1 MVLCAV
7 AWGPRC
13 IGLLEKEFWT
23 LGMGLSPYHSPH
35 QSAMC
40 DLFSKP
46 DSNAQV
52 GHVSFLKM
60 MSTSAMQRLNSPQ
73 LQAAGVLCVM
83 MFDDSWSVFLAVCL
97 QQSQ

>member
-7 AWGPRC
+7 AWVPRC

-23 LGMGLSPYHSPH
+23 LGIGPSPH
-35 QSAMC
+35 QLAC
-40 DLFSKP
+40 VILFSKP

>member
-1 MVLCAV
+1 MPWPGSQDAL
-7 AWGPRC
+7 
-13 IGLLEKEFWT
+13 EFWT
-23 LGMGLSPYHSPH
+23 LGIGPSPH
-35 QSAMC
+35 QLAC
-40 DLFSKP
+40 VILFSKP
-46 DSNAQV
+46 DNAQV